1 MVLRMKNFDLFG
13 FHWKM
18 WVLGGGGFTKN
29 QCRGGFPKK
38 GGGAWT
44 VCRFKG
50 GGITRKRVVFLRGVD
65 TPMHTNYDDV
75 AYFEILGFTKAQKS
89 RYLENKTIFFL
100 QIKKFINYT
109 SRATLLQ
116 K

>member
-1 MVLRMKNFDLFG
+1 
-13 FHWKM
+13 
-18 WVLGGGGFTKN
+18 
-29 QCRGGFPKK
+29 
-38 GGGAWT
+38 
-44 VCRFKG
+44 
-50 GGITRKRVVFLRGVD
+50 
-65 TPMHTNYDDV
+65 MHTNYDDV

>member
-1 MVLRMKNFDLFG
+1 M
-13 FHWKM
+13 
-18 WVLGGGGFTKN
+18 
-29 QCRGGFPKK
+29 PKK
-38 GGGAWT
+38 GGLGQFADL
-44 VCRFKG
+44 RG

-75 AYFEILGFTKAQKS
+75 AYFEILGFTKARKS